1 MRGGG
6 RSPSEQQGW
15 PAVFPNPADYLHAS
29 VLHGLEK
36 IARQRVHLPGVIA
49 PEARPIQL
57 FSPTPVQTTERRSGL
72 RELIEEVVRTA
83 QAIQREEESVHE
95 MIHDHTVDLV
105 RAIRANAKLKEMK
118 AYLSGLKFQL
128 LRQSQ

>member
-1 MRGGG
+1 MAARMD
-6 RSPSEQQGW
+6 SSSTLLQD
-15 PAVFPNPADYLHAS
+15 DYRNNFLNDT
-29 VLHGLEK
+29 VC
-36 IARQRVHLPGVIA
+36 VIDV
-49 PEARPIQL
+49 PMVP
-57 FSPTPVQTTERRSGL
+57 PVQTTERRSGL
-72 RELIEEVVRTA
+72 REVIEEVVRTA

>member
-57 FSPTPVQTTERRSGL
+57 FSPTPVRVVGNRRS
-72 RELIEEVVRTA
+72 
-83 QAIQREEESVHE
+83 H
-95 MIHDHTVDLV
+95 
-105 RAIRANAKLKEMK
+105 
-118 AYLSGLKFQL
+118 
-128 LRQSQ
+128 